1 MEGTS
6 TAEVAC
12 GSMDASGK
20 PFGVF
25 FNLSFGASEY
35 ASKDFFLLLG
45 GFLASITCSSSKI
58 CKESNKEEESNILA
72 ACFNSLETIEL
83 TRRVSKGS
91 EKQFLLNSS

>member
-58 CKESNKEEESNILA
+58 CKKSNKEESNSLV

>member
-1 MEGTS
+1 LEGTS
-6 TAEVAC
+6 IAEVAC
-12 GSMDASGK
+12 GSMDASAK

-45 GFLASITCSSSKI
+45 GFLASITCYSSKI
-58 CKESNKEEESNILA
+58 CKESNKEESNSLA
-72 ACFNSLETIEL
+72 TGFNSLETIES

-91 EKQFLLNSS
+91 ENNFY

>member
-1 MEGTS
+1 
-6 TAEVAC
+6 
-12 GSMDASGK
+12 MDASGK

-58 CKESNKEEESNILA
+58 YKESNKEESNSLA
-72 ACFNSLETIEL
+72 VGFNSLETIES
-83 TRRVSKGS
+83 TIGVSKGS
-91 EKQFLLNSS
+91 EKHNPNRISLKCI